1 MKFTR
6 QTAPVSRI
14 RKNLRDQHLIP
25 GNGLTILPAPRGA
38 GISTGQERGP
48 ARSTYRALAEGIS
61 ECSSLANQ
69 TIQPGSQGELVSQG
83 LNRVK
88 TLLVGANP

>member
-1 MKFTR
+1 MKFSSQATSV
-6 QTAPVSRI
+6 PRI
-14 RKNLRDQHLIP
+14 RKNLRDQHLIAR
-25 GNGLTILPAPRGA
+25 NGLTILPTPRGA
-38 GISTGQERGP
+38 GISTSQKRGP
-48 ARSTYRALAEGIS
+48 TRSAYRALAEGIS

-88 TLLVGANP
+88 TLLVGTNP